1 MDTPTEQPQKITIEV
16 VTKNAQDEAGEQQKK
31 NEPRLDTGIEYKY
44 NFEYHRF
51 CNDLGLDSHK
61 RENMANAQKLALI
74 YDWTKDN
81 IESEDGAK
89 ISQSVR
95 DLIRTLGFQNIRGE
109 LLVDSLFRWI
119 RMDMEGEKSRIKS
132 KQKDLLDKELEIKQE
147 IKKIEPKI
155 SDEELEKRIKDGM
168 KDMQKQIKRRV
179 KSHVTASIN
188 KGIREAILKASIVK

>member
-1 MDTPTEQPQKITIEV
+1 MDATDTQSPQKITIEV
-16 VTKNAQDEAGEQQKK
+16 VTKNAQNEAEEQQKK
-31 NEPRLDTGIEYKY
+31 SEPRLDTGIDYKY

-74 YDWTKDN
+74 YDWTKEN
-81 IESEDGAK
+81 IESDDGAR

-119 RMDMEGEKSRIKS
+119 RMDMEGEKSRIKN
-132 KQKDLLDKELEIKQE
+132 KQKELLNKELEIKQE

-155 SDEELEKRIKDGM
+155 SEKELEERITEGM
-168 KDMQKQIKRRV
+168 KEMQKQIKRKV
-179 KSHVTASIN
+179 KSRVTASIN
-188 KGIREAILKASIVK
+188 RGIREAILKAANI